1 MQPRP
6 AGPRNYRTT
15 DRTMADEGVRRVDS
29 EFGSSEC
36 PKGFHLES
44 VRHFLVASVEA
55 SLKLAVVTSGGTTV
69 PLEQRTVRFIDNF
82 STGTRGALCAERLLT
97 SQSQPPSVQSPDI
110 KPYQYAVIFLSRIG
124 SMQPFLQRASASTFL
139 NSLDVTSSGGTK
151 VTVTDKA
158 IIEDVS
164 TWQVVKHRLFNISF
178 TTVHEYLACLRSISV
193 LIQQLNIPA
202 MFVLAAA
209 VSDFYLPRDEL
220 QEHKLQSS
228 EGDLKLTLTR
238 VPKCL
243 GILRKNW
250 APSSFIVS
258 FKVRLFHSTE
268 SMTLKSIKIHSK
280 ITSLTKTAKA

>member
-1 MQPRP
+1 MASRAWRKMANFDRSVMQP
-6 AGPRNYRTT
+6 ACETI
-15 DRTMADEGVRRVDS
+15 DRTMADEIVRRVDS
-29 EFGSSEC
+29 EFCSSEC
-36 PKGFHLES
+36 PTGFNLES
-44 VRHFLVASVEA
+44 VRHFIVASIEA

-82 STGTRGALCAERLLT
+82 STGTRGALCTERLLT
-97 SQSQPPSVQSPDI
+97 LHWPPSVQSPDI
-110 KPYQYAVIFLSRIG
+110 TPDQYAVIFLSRVG
-124 SMQPFLQRASASTFL
+124 STQPFLRRSSASILLT
-139 NSLDVTSSGGTK
+139 SLDVTSSGGAK
-151 VTVTDKA
+151 VTITDKA

-164 TWQVVKHRLFNISF
+164 MWQVVRHRLFNISF
-178 TTVHEYLACLRSISV
+178 ATVHEYLACLRSVSI

-209 VSDFYLPRDEL
+209 VSDFYLPRNEL

-228 EGDLKLTLTR
+228 EGDLKLTLPR

-258 FKVRLFHSTE
+258 FKVRFTVLPR
-268 SMTLKSIKIHSK
+268 
-280 ITSLTKTAKA
+280 